1 MIFIGFMFEIT
12 VADDFY
18 LEANDWLKIIDEQT
32 EQVITDNSPSTNKA
46 NYLLSKIKVRLNLT
60 DVQIEQF
67 EPIFHDHIEK
77 RLGIMKK
84 HGINQD
90 FRSSE
95 KKISLRQLRA
105 IKKDMNK
112 INKQVE
118 NQLAGLLSE
127 EQIEEFIKIQEEQRF
142 EMRGRLKNRDPQKD
156 KVAIIKLKC

>member
-77 RLGIMKK
+77 HLGIMKK

-105 IKKDMNK
+105 NKRDMNK

-127 EQIEEFIKIQEEQRF
+127 EQIEEYIKIQEEQRF
-142 EMRGRLKNRDPQKD
+142 EMRGRLKNRDPQKR
-156 KVAIIKLKC
+156 